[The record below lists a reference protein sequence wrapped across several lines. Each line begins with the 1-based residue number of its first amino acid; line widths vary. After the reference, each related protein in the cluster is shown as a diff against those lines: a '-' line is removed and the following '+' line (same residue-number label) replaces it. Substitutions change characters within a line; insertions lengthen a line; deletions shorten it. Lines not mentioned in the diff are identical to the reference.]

1 MSVHLKNTIKK
12 LIKENNGPLSLDEII
27 ILLKNMPEYQRTKI
41 ESLKPTIKKFLQ
53 ETKKEKEKEK
63 TKEKQPEKDLVSE
76 TSQSFLNKKRNPPK
90 NNISS
95 SFPSQNTFNPEKFI
109 YKPTIKLSSLGGM
122 TEIIKRIKELIS
134 NPLNYYEAYKELNTL
149 PIKGILLCGPPGCGK
164 TTLAYA
170 IGGEFGIPF
179 YKITGPDIISSL
191 SGESEQSI
199 RNLFDTVTKS
209 APSILFIDEI
219 ETIIGRREAANK
231 EMERRIVAQI
241 MTCIDDMNDKQFE
254 KNEINGNQDIKKAP
268 VFIIGATSKPE
279 FIDSSMRR
287 SGRFDVEIHI
297 GFPSLEMREEM
308 LKSITK
314 KNKISPKIN
323 FGEISKKTPGYLA
336 ADLQALCR
344 AAGHNAIN
352 RYIKDQKDKNKE
364 ENNAKEEIN
373 QENIEEE
380 ENMINTN
387 DNTKNIQNQ
396 TQEES
401 LKNLYIEQED
411 FTLALSQ
418 IQPTSK
424 REGFSTIPNVS
435 WENVGGLKDLREELY
450 YDIVLPI
457 INPQKLKLVG
467 LSKAAGVLLYGPP
480 GCGKTL
486 LAKAVA
492 NEAKANFISIKGPEL
507 LNKYVGESER
517 AIRSLFIRAKNSSPC
532 IIFFDE
538 LDALVPKRSS
548 ENNNSSERVVNQL
561 LTEMDGLE
569 DRKQIFIIAATNR
582 PDIIDPAM
590 LRPGRLDKLLYVPL
604 PDYEDRCSILETI
617 TKNLVLSADVD
628 FKKINDDKRMEGF
641 SGADIAAL
649 VRESQLHALKR
660 LNQKEKENEN
670 ENSNED
676 VKEFKINMSDFEYSL
691 NNILPSVSLND
702 KKKYENLKK
711 RLQESRSHLI

>member
-1 MSVHLKNTIKK
+1 MSVHLKNTVKK
-12 LIKENNGPLSLDEII
+12 IIKENNVPISLDEII
-27 ILLKNMPEYQRTKI
+27 IQLKNMPEYQRMKAD
-41 ESLKPTIKKFLQ
+41 SLKPTIKKLLK
-53 ETKKEKEKEK
+53 EMKKEKEKEK
-63 TKEKQPEKDLVSE
+63 EEKEKEKELNSDI
-76 TSQSFLNKKRNPPK
+76 QSFLNKKRNLPK
-90 NNISS
+90 NKIPISINS
-95 SFPSQNTFNPEKFI
+95 TNTFNPEKFL
-109 YKPTIKLSSLGGM
+109 YEPNIKLNSLGGM
-122 TEIIKRIKELIS
+122 NEIIQRITELIS
-134 NPLNYYEAYKELNTL
+134 NPLNYYSAYKELNTL
-149 PIKGILLCGPPGCGK
+149 PIKGLLLCGPPGCGK
-164 TTLAYA
+164 TTLAYG
-170 IGGEFGIPF
+170 IGGQFGIPF

-191 SGESEQSI
+191 SGESEQII
-199 RNLFDTVTKS
+199 RNLFNEVTQS

-241 MTCIDDMNDKQFE
+241 MTCIDDINEKQFE
-254 KNEINGNQDIKKAP
+254 LNAP

-297 GFPSLEMREEM
+297 GFPSVEMREEM

-323 FGEISKKTPGYLA
+323 FAEIAKKTPGYLA

-352 RYIKDQKDKNKE
+352 RLIKNDKETNKINNDIIQKDEEKN
-364 ENNAKEEIN
+364 N
-373 QENIEEE
+373 
-380 ENMINTN
+380 N
-387 DNTKNIQNQ
+387 DNNNISV
-396 TQEES
+396 EEDDEKI
-401 LKNLYIEQED
+401 KNLYIEQED
-411 FTLALSQ
+411 FALALTQ

-424 REGFSTIPNVS
+424 REGFSTIPNVT
-435 WENVGGLKDLREELY
+435 WDNVGGLKDLREELY

-467 LSKAAGVLLYGPP
+467 ISKAAGVLLYGPP

-538 LDALVPKRSS
+538 LDALVPKRSN
-548 ENNNSSERVVNQL
+548 ENNNSGERVVNQL

-604 PDYEDRCSILETI
+604 PDFENRCAILDTI
-617 TKNLVLSADVD
+617 TKNLKLDMDID
-628 FKKINDDKRMEGF
+628 FEKIYKDKRIEGF
-641 SGADIAAL
+641 SGADIASL
-649 VRESQLHALKR
+649 VREAQLHALKR

-670 ENSNED
+670 EEIKD
-676 VKEFKINMSDFEYSL
+676 FKINMSDFEYSL

-711 RLQESRSHLI
+711 KLQESRSHLI

>member
-1 MSVHLKNTIKK
+1 MSVHLKNTVKK
-12 LIKENNGPLSLDEII
+12 IIKENNVPISLDEII
-27 ILLKNMPEYQRTKI
+27 IQLKNMPEYQRMKAD
-41 ESLKPTIKKFLQ
+41 SLKPTIKKLLK
-53 ETKKEKEKEK
+53 EMKKEKEEKEKEKEK
-63 TKEKQPEKDLVSE
+63 ELNSDT
-76 TSQSFLNKKRNPPK
+76 QSFLNKKRNLPK
-90 NNISS
+90 NKIPISINS
-95 SFPSQNTFNPEKFI
+95 TNTFNPEKFL
-109 YKPTIKLSSLGGM
+109 YEPNIKLNSLGGM
-122 TEIIKRIKELIS
+122 NEIIQRITELIS
-134 NPLNYYEAYKELNTL
+134 NPLNYYSAYKELNTL
-149 PIKGILLCGPPGCGK
+149 PIKGLLLCGPPGCGK
-164 TTLAYA
+164 TTLAYG
-170 IGGEFGIPF
+170 IGGQFGIPF

-191 SGESEQSI
+191 SGESEQII
-199 RNLFDTVTKS
+199 RNLFNEVTQS

-241 MTCIDDMNDKQFE
+241 MTCIDDINEKQFE
-254 KNEINGNQDIKKAP
+254 LNAP

-297 GFPSLEMREEM
+297 GFPSVEMREEM

-323 FGEISKKTPGYLA
+323 FAEIAKKTPGYLA

-352 RYIKDQKDKNKE
+352 RLIKNDKETNKINNDIIEKDEEKN
-364 ENNAKEEIN
+364 N
-373 QENIEEE
+373 
-380 ENMINTN
+380 N
-387 DNTKNIQNQ
+387 DNNNISV
-396 TQEES
+396 EEDDEKI
-401 LKNLYIEQED
+401 KNLYIEQED
-411 FTLALSQ
+411 FALALTQ

-424 REGFSTIPNVS
+424 REGFSTIPNVT
-435 WENVGGLKDLREELY
+435 WDNVGGLKDLREELY

-467 LSKAAGVLLYGPP
+467 ISKAAGVLLYGPP

-538 LDALVPKRSS
+538 LDALVPKRSN
-548 ENNNSSERVVNQL
+548 ENNNSGERVVNQL

-604 PDYEDRCSILETI
+604 PDFENRCAILDTI
-617 TKNLVLSADVD
+617 TKNLKLDMDID
-628 FKKINDDKRMEGF
+628 FEKIYKDKRIEGF
-641 SGADIAAL
+641 SGADIASL
-649 VRESQLHALKR
+649 VREAQLHALKR

-670 ENSNED
+670 EEIKD
-676 VKEFKINMSDFEYSL
+676 FKINMSDFEYSL

-711 RLQESRSHLI
+711 KLQESRSHLI

>member
-1 MSVHLKNTIKK
+1 MSVHLKNTVKK
-12 LIKENNGPLSLDEII
+12 IIKENNAPISLDEII
-27 ILLKNMPEYQRTKI
+27 IQLKNMPEYQRMKAD
-41 ESLKPTIKKFLQ
+41 SLKPTIKKLLK
-53 ETKKEKEKEK
+53 EMKKEKEKEK
-63 TKEKQPEKDLVSE
+63 EEKEKEKEKELNSD
-76 TSQSFLNKKRNPPK
+76 TQSFLNKKRNLPK
-90 NNISS
+90 NKIPISINS
-95 SFPSQNTFNPEKFI
+95 TNTFNPEKFL
-109 YKPTIKLSSLGGM
+109 YEPNIKLNSLGGM
-122 TEIIKRIKELIS
+122 NEIIQRITELIS
-134 NPLNYYEAYKELNTL
+134 NPLNYYSAYKELNTL
-149 PIKGILLCGPPGCGK
+149 PIKGLLLCGPPGCGK
-164 TTLAYA
+164 TTLAYG
-170 IGGEFGIPF
+170 IGGQFGIPF

-191 SGESEQSI
+191 SGESEQII
-199 RNLFDTVTKS
+199 RNLFNEVTQS

-241 MTCIDDMNDKQFE
+241 MTCIDDINEKQFE
-254 KNEINGNQDIKKAP
+254 LNAP

-297 GFPSLEMREEM
+297 GFPSVEMREEM

-323 FGEISKKTPGYLA
+323 FAEIAKKTPGYLA

-352 RYIKDQKDKNKE
+352 RLIKNDKETNKINNDIIQKDEEKN
-364 ENNAKEEIN
+364 N
-373 QENIEEE
+373 
-380 ENMINTN
+380 N
-387 DNTKNIQNQ
+387 DNNNISV
-396 TQEES
+396 EEDDEKI
-401 LKNLYIEQED
+401 KNLYIEQED
-411 FTLALSQ
+411 FALALTQ

-424 REGFSTIPNVS
+424 REGFSTIPNVT
-435 WENVGGLKDLREELY
+435 WDNVGGLKDLREELY

-467 LSKAAGVLLYGPP
+467 ISKAAGVLLYGPP

-538 LDALVPKRSS
+538 LDALVPKRSN
-548 ENNNSSERVVNQL
+548 ENNNSGERVVNQL

-604 PDYEDRCSILETI
+604 PDFENRCAILDTI
-617 TKNLVLSADVD
+617 TKNLKLDMDID
-628 FKKINDDKRMEGF
+628 FEKIYKDKRIEGF
-641 SGADIAAL
+641 SGADIASL
-649 VRESQLHALKR
+649 VREAQLHALKR

-670 ENSNED
+670 EEIKD
-676 VKEFKINMSDFEYSL
+676 FKINMSDFEYSL

-711 RLQESRSHLI
+711 KLQESRSHLI

>member
-1 MSVHLKNTIKK
+1 MSGNLKETVKK
-12 LIKENNGPLSLDEII
+12 IIKESNSPLSLDEII
-27 ILLKNMPEYQRTKI
+27 ILVKNIPEYQRIKI
-41 ESLKPTIKKFLQ
+41 ESLKPTIKKFLK
-53 ETKKEKEKEK
+53 ENKKKDEKEKEK
-63 TKEKQPEKDLVSE
+63 KEEINSDAN
-76 TSQSFLNKKRNPPK
+76 SQSFLNKKRNLNQK
-90 NNISS
+90 NKISIS
-95 SFPSQNTFNPEKFI
+95 SFPSTNTFNPEKFL
-109 YKPTIKLSSLGGM
+109 YKSTIKLNSLGGM
-122 TEIIKRIKELIS
+122 TEIIQRITELIN
-134 NPLNYYEAYKELNTL
+134 NPLNYYAAYKELNTL
-149 PIKGILLCGPPGCGK
+149 PIKGLLLCGPPGCGK

-170 IGGEFGIPF
+170 IGGQFEIPF

-191 SGESEQSI
+191 SGESEQII
-199 RNLFDTVTKS
+199 RNLFNTVTQS

-219 ETIIGRREAANK
+219 ETIIGRREQANK

-241 MTCIDDMNDKQFE
+241 MTCIDDINEKQFE
-254 KNEINGNQDIKKAP
+254 INAP

-297 GFPSLEMREEM
+297 GFPSGEMREEM
-308 LKSITK
+308 LKCITK

-323 FGEISKKTPGYLA
+323 FIEIAKKTPGYLA

-352 RYIKDQKDKNKE
+352 RLIKNEKNIIE
-364 ENNAKEEIN
+364 ENNLEN
-373 QENIEEE
+373 TNNENI
-380 ENMINTN
+380 
-387 DNTKNIQNQ
+387 
-396 TQEES
+396 
-401 LKNLYIEQED
+401 KNLFIEQED
-411 FTLALSQ
+411 FDLALTQ

-467 LSKAAGVLLYGPP
+467 ISKAAGVLLYGPP

-538 LDALVPKRSS
+538 LDALVPKRSN

-604 PDYEDRCSILETI
+604 PDYEDRCSILSTI
-617 TKNLVLSADVD
+617 TKNLKLDKD
-628 FKKINDDKRMEGF
+628 INFDNINNDKRMEGF

-649 VRESQLHALKR
+649 VREAQLHALKR
-660 LNQKEKENEN
+660 LNQKEKENEEIN
-670 ENSNED
+670 EFN
-676 VKEFKINMSDFEYSL
+676 INMSDFEYSL

-711 RLQESRSHLI
+711 KLQESRSHLI

>member
-1 MSVHLKNTIKK
+1 MSVHLKNTVKK
-12 LIKENNGPLSLDEII
+12 IIKENNVPISLDEII
-27 ILLKNMPEYQRTKI
+27 IQLKNMPEYQRMKAD
-41 ESLKPTIKKFLQ
+41 SLKPTIKKLLK
-53 ETKKEKEKEK
+53 EMKKEKEKEK
-63 TKEKQPEKDLVSE
+63 EEKEKEKEKELNSD
-76 TSQSFLNKKRNPPK
+76 TQSFLNKKRNLPK
-90 NNISS
+90 NKIPISINS
-95 SFPSQNTFNPEKFI
+95 TNTFNPEIFL
-109 YKPTIKLSSLGGM
+109 YEPNIKLNSLGGM
-122 TEIIKRIKELIS
+122 NEIIQRITELIS
-134 NPLNYYEAYKELNTL
+134 NPLNYYSAYKELNTL
-149 PIKGILLCGPPGCGK
+149 PIKGLLLCGPPGCGK
-164 TTLAYA
+164 TTLAYG
-170 IGGEFGIPF
+170 IGGQFGIPF

-191 SGESEQSI
+191 SGESEQII
-199 RNLFDTVTKS
+199 RNLFNEVTQS

-241 MTCIDDMNDKQFE
+241 MTCIDDINEKQFE
-254 KNEINGNQDIKKAP
+254 LNAP

-297 GFPSLEMREEM
+297 GFPSVEMREEM

-323 FGEISKKTPGYLA
+323 FAEIAKKTPGYLA

-352 RYIKDQKDKNKE
+352 RLIKNDKETNKINNDIIQKDEEKN
-364 ENNAKEEIN
+364 N
-373 QENIEEE
+373 
-380 ENMINTN
+380 N
-387 DNTKNIQNQ
+387 DNNNISV
-396 TQEES
+396 EEDNEKI
-401 LKNLYIEQED
+401 KNLYIEQED
-411 FTLALSQ
+411 FALALTQ

-424 REGFSTIPNVS
+424 REGFSTIPNVT
-435 WENVGGLKDLREELY
+435 WDNVGGLKDLREELY

-467 LSKAAGVLLYGPP
+467 ISKAAGVLLYGPP

-538 LDALVPKRSS
+538 LDALVPKRSN
-548 ENNNSSERVVNQL
+548 ENNNSGERVVNQL

-604 PDYEDRCSILETI
+604 PDFENRCAILDTI
-617 TKNLVLSADVD
+617 TKNLKLDMDID
-628 FKKINDDKRMEGF
+628 FEKIYKDKRIEGF
-641 SGADIAAL
+641 SGADIASL
-649 VRESQLHALKR
+649 VREAQLHALKR

-670 ENSNED
+670 EEIKD
-676 VKEFKINMSDFEYSL
+676 FKINMSDFEYSL

-711 RLQESRSHLI
+711 KLQESRSHLI

>member
-1 MSVHLKNTIKK
+1 MSVHLKNTVKK

-27 ILLKNMPEYQRTKI
+27 ILLKNMPEYQRTKA
-41 ESLKPTIKKFLQ
+41 ESLKPTVKKLLQ
-53 ETKKEKEKEK
+53 ETKKEKQNQKEIEKEK
-63 TKEKQPEKDLVSE
+63 DLNSE
-76 TSQSFLNKKRNPPK
+76 TSQSFLNKKRNPPQNK
-90 NNISS
+90 SLM
-95 SFPSQNTFNPEKFI
+95 SFPSSNKFDPENYL

-122 TEIIKRIKELIS
+122 QEIIGRIKELIS
-134 NPLNYYEAYKELNTL
+134 NPLTNFQAYKEINT
-149 PIKGILLCGPPGCGK
+149 PPMKGLLLCGPPGCGK
-164 TTLAYA
+164 TTLAYG
-170 IGGEFGIPF
+170 IGGEFQIPF

-199 RNLFDTVTKS
+199 RNLFNAVANS

-241 MTCIDDMNDKQFE
+241 MTCIDDISEKQL
-254 KNEINGNQDIKKAP
+254 KLNAP

-297 GFPSLEMREEM
+297 GFPTLEMREEM
-308 LKSITK
+308 LKCITK
-314 KNKISPKIN
+314 NNKISNKIN
-323 FGEISKKTPGYLA
+323 FGEIAKKTPGYLA

-352 RYIKDQKDKNKE
+352 RLIKSEKNPMK
-364 ENNAKEEIN
+364 ENNENKIEDVEEKEDNNNITIDK
-373 QENIEEE
+373 IEEE
-380 ENMINTN
+380 N
-387 DNTKNIQNQ
+387 
-396 TQEES
+396 
-401 LKNLYIEQED
+401 LKQLYIEQED

-457 INPQKLKLVG
+457 INPQKLQLVG
-467 LSKAAGVLLYGPP
+467 ITKAAGVLLYGPP

-538 LDALVPKRSS
+538 LDALVPKRSN

-604 PDYEDRCSILETI
+604 PDYGDRCSILETI
-617 TKNLVLSADVD
+617 TKNLKLSSDVD
-628 FKKINDDKRMEGF
+628 FAKINNDKRMEGF

-649 VRESQLHALKR
+649 VREAQLHALKR
-660 LNQKEKENEN
+660 LNQKEKEKDNEVIK
-670 ENSNED
+670 D
-676 VKEFKINMSDFEYSL
+676 FKINMSDFEYSL
-691 NNILPSVSLND
+691 NSILPSVSLND

-711 RLQESRSHLI
+711 KLQESRSHLI

>member
-1 MSVHLKNTIKK
+1 MSVHLKNTVKK
-12 LIKENNGPLSLDEII
+12 IIKENNVPISLDEII
-27 ILLKNMPEYQRTKI
+27 IQLKNMPEYQRMKAD
-41 ESLKPTIKKFLQ
+41 SLKPTIKKLLK
-53 ETKKEKEKEK
+53 EMKKEKEEKEKEKEK
-63 TKEKQPEKDLVSE
+63 ELNSDT
-76 TSQSFLNKKRNPPK
+76 QSFLNKKRNLPK
-90 NNISS
+90 NKIPISINS
-95 SFPSQNTFNPEKFI
+95 TNTFNPEKFL
-109 YKPTIKLSSLGGM
+109 YEPNIKLNSLGGM
-122 TEIIKRIKELIS
+122 NEIIQRITELIS
-134 NPLNYYEAYKELNTL
+134 NPLNYYSAYKELNTL
-149 PIKGILLCGPPGCGK
+149 PIKGLLLCGPPGCGK
-164 TTLAYA
+164 TTLAYG
-170 IGGEFGIPF
+170 IGGQFGIPF

-191 SGESEQSI
+191 SGESEQII
-199 RNLFDTVTKS
+199 RNLFNEVTQS

-241 MTCIDDMNDKQFE
+241 MTCIDDINEKQFE
-254 KNEINGNQDIKKAP
+254 LNAP

-297 GFPSLEMREEM
+297 GFPSVEMREEM

-323 FGEISKKTPGYLA
+323 FAEIAKKTPGYLA

-352 RYIKDQKDKNKE
+352 RLIKNDKETNKINNDIIQKDEEKN
-364 ENNAKEEIN
+364 N
-373 QENIEEE
+373 
-380 ENMINTN
+380 N
-387 DNTKNIQNQ
+387 DNNNISV
-396 TQEES
+396 EEDDEKI
-401 LKNLYIEQED
+401 KNLYIEQED
-411 FTLALSQ
+411 FALALTQ

-424 REGFSTIPNVS
+424 REGFSTIPNVT
-435 WENVGGLKDLREELY
+435 WDNVGGLKDLREELY

-467 LSKAAGVLLYGPP
+467 ISKAAGVLLYGPP

-538 LDALVPKRSS
+538 LDALVPKRSN
-548 ENNNSSERVVNQL
+548 ENNNSGERVVNQL

-604 PDYEDRCSILETI
+604 PDFENRCAILDTI
-617 TKNLVLSADVD
+617 TKNLKLDMDID
-628 FKKINDDKRMEGF
+628 FEKIYKDKRIEGF
-641 SGADIAAL
+641 SGADIASL
-649 VRESQLHALKR
+649 VREAQLHALKR

-670 ENSNED
+670 EEIKD
-676 VKEFKINMSDFEYSL
+676 FKINMSDFEYSL

-711 RLQESRSHLI
+711 KLQESRSHLI

>member
-1 MSVHLKNTIKK
+1 MSVHLKNTVKK
-12 LIKENNGPLSLDEII
+12 IIKENNVPISLDEII
-27 ILLKNMPEYQRTKI
+27 IQLKNMPEYQRMKAD
-41 ESLKPTIKKFLQ
+41 SLKPTIKKLLK
-53 ETKKEKEKEK
+53 EMKKEKEKEE
-63 TKEKQPEKDLVSE
+63 KEKEKEKELNSD
-76 TSQSFLNKKRNPPK
+76 TQSFLNKKRNLPK
-90 NNISS
+90 NKIPISINS
-95 SFPSQNTFNPEKFI
+95 TNTFNPEKFL
-109 YKPTIKLSSLGGM
+109 YEPNIKLNSLGGM
-122 TEIIKRIKELIS
+122 NEIIQRITELIS
-134 NPLNYYEAYKELNTL
+134 NPLNYYSAYKELNTL
-149 PIKGILLCGPPGCGK
+149 PIKGLLLCGPPGCGK
-164 TTLAYA
+164 TTLAYG
-170 IGGEFGIPF
+170 IGGQFGIPF

-191 SGESEQSI
+191 SGESEQII
-199 RNLFDTVTKS
+199 RNLFNEVTQS

-241 MTCIDDMNDKQFE
+241 MTCIDDINEKQFE
-254 KNEINGNQDIKKAP
+254 LNAP

-297 GFPSLEMREEM
+297 GFPSVEMREEM

-323 FGEISKKTPGYLA
+323 FAEIAKKTPGYLA

-352 RYIKDQKDKNKE
+352 RLIKNDKETNKINNDIIQKDEEKN
-364 ENNAKEEIN
+364 N
-373 QENIEEE
+373 
-380 ENMINTN
+380 N
-387 DNTKNIQNQ
+387 DNNNISV
-396 TQEES
+396 EEDDEKI
-401 LKNLYIEQED
+401 KNLYIEQED
-411 FTLALSQ
+411 FALALTQ

-424 REGFSTIPNVS
+424 REGFSTIPNVT
-435 WENVGGLKDLREELY
+435 WDNVGGLKDLREELY

-467 LSKAAGVLLYGPP
+467 ISKAAGVLLYGPP

-538 LDALVPKRSS
+538 LDALVPKRSN
-548 ENNNSSERVVNQL
+548 ENNNSGERVVNQL

-604 PDYEDRCSILETI
+604 PDFENRCAILDTI
-617 TKNLVLSADVD
+617 TKNLKLDMNID
-628 FKKINDDKRMEGF
+628 FEKIYKDKRIEGF
-641 SGADIAAL
+641 SGADIASL
-649 VRESQLHALKR
+649 VREAQLHALKR

-670 ENSNED
+670 EEIKD
-676 VKEFKINMSDFEYSL
+676 FKINMSDFEYSL

-711 RLQESRSHLI
+711 KLQESRSHLT

>member
-1 MSVHLKNTIKK
+1 MSVHLKNTVKK
-12 LIKENNGPLSLDEII
+12 IIKENNVPISLDEII
-27 ILLKNMPEYQRTKI
+27 IQLKNMPEYQRMKAD
-41 ESLKPTIKKFLQ
+41 SLKPTIKKLLK
-53 ETKKEKEKEK
+53 EMKKEKEKEK
-63 TKEKQPEKDLVSE
+63 EEKEKEKELNSD
-76 TSQSFLNKKRNPPK
+76 TQSFLNKKRNLPK
-90 NNISS
+90 NKIPISINS
-95 SFPSQNTFNPEKFI
+95 TNTFNPEKFL
-109 YKPTIKLSSLGGM
+109 YEPNIKLNSLGGM
-122 TEIIKRIKELIS
+122 NEIIQRITELIS
-134 NPLNYYEAYKELNTL
+134 NPLNYYSAYKELNTL
-149 PIKGILLCGPPGCGK
+149 PIKGLLLCGPPGCGK
-164 TTLAYA
+164 TTLAYG
-170 IGGEFGIPF
+170 IGGQFGIPF

-191 SGESEQSI
+191 SGESEQII
-199 RNLFDTVTKS
+199 RNLFNEVTQS

-241 MTCIDDMNDKQFE
+241 MTCIDDINEKQFE
-254 KNEINGNQDIKKAP
+254 LNAP

-297 GFPSLEMREEM
+297 GFPSVEMREEM

-323 FGEISKKTPGYLA
+323 FAEIAKKTPGYLA

-352 RYIKDQKDKNKE
+352 RLIKNDKETNKINNDIIQKDEEKN
-364 ENNAKEEIN
+364 N
-373 QENIEEE
+373 
-380 ENMINTN
+380 N
-387 DNTKNIQNQ
+387 DNNNISV
-396 TQEES
+396 EEDDEKI
-401 LKNLYIEQED
+401 KNLYIEQED
-411 FTLALSQ
+411 FALALTQ

-424 REGFSTIPNVS
+424 REGFSTIPNVT
-435 WENVGGLKDLREELY
+435 WDNVGGLKDLREELY

-467 LSKAAGVLLYGPP
+467 ISKAAGVLLYGPP

-538 LDALVPKRSS
+538 LDALVPKRSN
-548 ENNNSSERVVNQL
+548 ENNNSGERVVNQL

-604 PDYEDRCSILETI
+604 PDFENRCAILDTI
-617 TKNLVLSADVD
+617 TKNLKLDMDID
-628 FKKINDDKRMEGF
+628 FEKIYKDKRIEGF
-641 SGADIAAL
+641 SGADIASL
-649 VRESQLHALKR
+649 VREAQLHALKR

-670 ENSNED
+670 EEIKD
-676 VKEFKINMSDFEYSL
+676 FKINMSDFEYSL
-691 NNILPSVSLND
+691 NNILPSISLND

-711 RLQESRSHLI
+711 KLQESRSHLI

>member
-1 MSVHLKNTIKK
+1 MSGHLKNIVLKI
-12 LIKENNGPLSLDEII
+12 IKENSGPLTVDEI
-27 ILLKNMPEYQRTKI
+27 LNLVKNMPQYQRTKS
-41 ESLKPTIKKFLQ
+41 EALKPTIKKIFQ
-53 ETKKEKEKEK
+53 EIKKEREKEKE
-63 TKEKQPEKDLVSE
+63 TNSE
-76 TSQSFLNKKRNPPK
+76 NNQDINDKSLNNSKSLLNKKRNLPINK
-90 NNISS
+90 MMSNIPLSNS
-95 SFPSQNTFNPEKFI
+95 FNPEKFL
-109 YKPTIKLSSLGGM
+109 YKSSIKLSSLGGM
-122 TEIIKRIKELIS
+122 TDIVKRLTEIIS
-134 NPLNYYEAYKELNTL
+134 NPLNYYQAYKEINTL

-164 TTLAYA
+164 TTLAYS
-170 IGGEFGIPF
+170 IGGEFQIPF

-191 SGESEQSI
+191 SGESEQII
-199 RNLFDTVTKS
+199 RNLFNSVIEN

-219 ETIIGRREAANK
+219 ETIIGRREQANK

-241 MTCIDDMNDKQFE
+241 MTCIDDINDKQLSE
-254 KNEINGNQDIKKAP
+254 LSAP
-268 VFIIGATSKPE
+268 VFVIGATSKPE

-297 GFPSLEMREEM
+297 GFPSIEMREEM
-308 LKSITK
+308 IISITK
-314 KNKISPKIN
+314 KNKISKNIN
-323 FGEISKKTPGYLA
+323 FKEIAKKTPGYLA
-336 ADLQALCR
+336 ADLQSLAR
-344 AAGHNAIN
+344 SAGHNAIN
-352 RYIKDQKDKNKE
+352 RLIKANKNTDLDLE
-364 ENNAKEEIN
+364 
-373 QENIEEE
+373 
-380 ENMINTN
+380 
-387 DNTKNIQNQ
+387 
-396 TQEES
+396 
-401 LKNLYIEQED
+401 NLYIEQED
-411 FTLALSQ
+411 FNYALTQ

-424 REGFSTIPNVS
+424 REGFTTIPNIA
-435 WENVGGLKDLREELY
+435 WDDIGGLKELREELY

-457 INPQKLKLVG
+457 IEPSKLKIVG
-467 LSKAAGVLLYGPP
+467 ISKAVGVLLYGPP

-538 LDALVPKRSS
+538 LDALVPKRSQ

-604 PDYEDRCSILETI
+604 PDFNDRCSILETI
-617 TKNLVLSADVD
+617 TKNLKLDKD
-628 FKKINDDKRMEGF
+628 IELNKINMDKRMEGF

-649 VRESQLHALKR
+649 VREAQLHALKR
-660 LNQKEKENEN
+660 LTEKEKEKIKKGDNDMDDK
-670 ENSNED
+670 ED
-676 VKEFKINMSDFEYSL
+676 VEFKINMSDFEYSL

-711 RLQESRSHLI
+711 KLQESRSHLI

>member
-1 MSVHLKNTIKK
+1 MSVHLKNTVKK
-12 LIKENNGPLSLDEII
+12 IIKENNVPISLDEII
-27 ILLKNMPEYQRTKI
+27 IQLKNMPEYQRMKAD
-41 ESLKPTIKKFLQ
+41 SLKPTIKKLLK
-53 ETKKEKEKEK
+53 EMKKDKEKEKEE
-63 TKEKQPEKDLVSE
+63 KEKEKELNSD
-76 TSQSFLNKKRNPPK
+76 TQSFLNKKRNLPK
-90 NNISS
+90 NKIPISINS
-95 SFPSQNTFNPEKFI
+95 TNTFNPEKFL
-109 YKPTIKLSSLGGM
+109 YEPNIKLNSLGGM
-122 TEIIKRIKELIS
+122 NEIIQRITELIS
-134 NPLNYYEAYKELNTL
+134 NPLNYYSAYKELNTL
-149 PIKGILLCGPPGCGK
+149 PIKGLLLCGPPGCGK
-164 TTLAYA
+164 TTLAYG
-170 IGGEFGIPF
+170 IGGQFGIPF

-191 SGESEQSI
+191 SGESEQII
-199 RNLFDTVTKS
+199 RNLFNEVTQS

-241 MTCIDDMNDKQFE
+241 MTCIDDINEKQFE
-254 KNEINGNQDIKKAP
+254 LNAP

-297 GFPSLEMREEM
+297 GFPSVEMREEM

-323 FGEISKKTPGYLA
+323 FAEIAKKTPGYLA

-352 RYIKDQKDKNKE
+352 RLIKNDKETNKINNDIIQKDEEKNNNDNNNISVE
-364 ENNAKEEIN
+364 ENDEKI
-373 QENIEEE
+373 
-380 ENMINTN
+380 
-387 DNTKNIQNQ
+387 
-396 TQEES
+396 
-401 LKNLYIEQED
+401 KNLYIEQED
-411 FTLALSQ
+411 FALALTQ

-424 REGFSTIPNVS
+424 REGFSTIPNVT
-435 WENVGGLKDLREELY
+435 WDNVGGLKDLREELY

-467 LSKAAGVLLYGPP
+467 ISKAAGVLLYGPP

-538 LDALVPKRSS
+538 LDALVPKRSN
-548 ENNNSSERVVNQL
+548 ENNNSGERVVNQL

-604 PDYEDRCSILETI
+604 PDFENRCAILDTI
-617 TKNLVLSADVD
+617 TKNLKLDMDID
-628 FKKINDDKRMEGF
+628 FEKIYKDKRIEGF
-641 SGADIAAL
+641 SGADIASL
-649 VRESQLHALKR
+649 VREAQLHALKR

-670 ENSNED
+670 EEIKD
-676 VKEFKINMSDFEYSL
+676 FKINMSDFEYSL

-711 RLQESRSHLI
+711 KLQESRSHLI

>member
-1 MSVHLKNTIKK
+1 MSAHLKNTVKK
-12 LIKENNGPLSLDEII
+12 LIKENNGPLSLEEII
-27 ILLKNMPEYQRTKI
+27 ILLKNMPEYQRIKS
-41 ESLKPTIKKFLQ
+41 ESLKPTIKNLLK
-53 ETKKEKEKEK
+53 EEKKEKEKLK
-63 TKEKQPEKDLVSE
+63 KENDLNSD
-76 TSQSFLNKKRNPPK
+76 TASQSFLNKKRNPPK
-90 NNISS
+90 NTSI
-95 SFPSQNTFNPEKFI
+95 SFPLQNNFNPEKYIF
-109 YKPTIKLSSLGGM
+109 KPNIKLSSLGGM
-122 TEIIKRIKELIS
+122 AEIIKRLKELIT
-134 NPLNYYEAYKELNTL
+134 NPLEHYYAYKELNTE

-191 SGESEQSI
+191 SGESEQTI
-199 RNLFDTVTKS
+199 RNLFKSVTES

-219 ETIIGRREAANK
+219 ETIIGRREQANK

-241 MTCIDDMNDKQFE
+241 MTCFDEMNNKTDTEKE
-254 KNEINGNQDIKKAP
+254 KNTEKEFKLKKP

-297 GFPSLEMREEM
+297 GFPSLEMREQM

-314 KNKISPKIN
+314 TNKISPNID
-323 FGEISKKTPGYLA
+323 FAEIAKKTPGYLA

-344 AAGHNAIN
+344 ASGHNAIN
-352 RYIKDQKDKNKE
+352 RFIKSTKE
-364 ENNAKEEIN
+364 ENN
-373 QENIEEE
+373 EEE
-380 ENMINTN
+380 ENIIMNN
-387 DNTKNIQNQ
+387 NYNNIPNKS
-396 TQEES
+396 QEES
-401 LKNLYIEQED
+401 LKKLFIEQED
-411 FTLALSQ
+411 FNLALSQ

-457 INPQKLKLVG
+457 INPQKLQLVG

-538 LDALVPKRSS
+538 LDALVPKRSN

-604 PDYEDRCSILETI
+604 PDYEDRCSILQTI
-617 TKNLVLSADVD
+617 TKDLKLSTDVD
-628 FKKINDDKRMEGF
+628 FEKINKDKRMEGF

-660 LNQKEKENEN
+660 LNQKEK
-670 ENSNED
+670 D
-676 VKEFKINMSDFEYSL
+676 KEEIKDFKINMSDFEYSL
-691 NNILPSVSLND
+691 GNILPSVSLND

-711 RLQESRSHLI
+711 KLQESRSHLI

>member
-1 MSVHLKNTIKK
+1 MSGHLKNTVKK
-12 LIKENNGPLSLDEII
+12 IIKENSGPLSLDEL
-27 ILLKNMPEYQRTKI
+27 ILLVKNLPEYQRTKI
-41 ESLKPTIKKFLQ
+41 DALKPSLKKIFQEIKK
-53 ETKKEKEKEK
+53 EREKEKESNLENNQEINNNSK
-63 TKEKQPEKDLVSE
+63 T
-76 TSQSFLNKKRNPPK
+76 FLNKKRNIPNK
-90 NNISS
+90 MTISPS
-95 SFPSQNTFNPEKFI
+95 SNSFNPEKFL
-109 YKPTIKLSSLGGM
+109 YKSSIKLSSLGGM
-122 TEIIKRIKELIS
+122 TDIVKRIKEIIS
-134 NPLNYYEAYKELNTL
+134 NPLNYYQAYKEINTL

-164 TTLAYA
+164 TTLAYS
-170 IGGEFGIPF
+170 IGGEFQMPF

-191 SGESEQSI
+191 SGESEQII
-199 RNLFDTVTKS
+199 RNLFNSVIEN

-219 ETIIGRREAANK
+219 ETIIGRREQANK

-241 MTCIDDMNDKQFE
+241 MTCIDDINDKQLSE
-254 KNEINGNQDIKKAP
+254 LNAP
-268 VFIIGATSKPE
+268 VFVIGATSKPE

-297 GFPSLEMREEM
+297 GFPSIEMREEM
-308 LKSITK
+308 IISITK
-314 KNKISPKIN
+314 KNKISKNIN
-323 FGEISKKTPGYLA
+323 FKEIAKKTPGYLA
-336 ADLQALCR
+336 ADLQSLAR

-352 RYIKDQKDKNKE
+352 RLIKENASKMNSE
-364 ENNAKEEIN
+364 NLENNMN
-373 QENIEEE
+373 LDLDLQ
-380 ENMINTN
+380 
-387 DNTKNIQNQ
+387 
-396 TQEES
+396 
-401 LKNLYIEQED
+401 NLYIEQED
-411 FTLALSQ
+411 FNYALTQ

-424 REGFSTIPNVS
+424 REGFTTIPNVT
-435 WENVGGLKDLREELY
+435 WDDVGGLKDLREELY

-457 INPQKLKLVG
+457 TEPSKLKIVG
-467 LSKAAGVLLYGPP
+467 ISKAVGVLLYGPP

-538 LDALVPKRSS
+538 LDALVPKRSQ

-604 PDYEDRCSILETI
+604 PDHNDRCSILETI
-617 TKNLVLSADVD
+617 TKHLKLDKD
-628 FKKINDDKRMEGF
+628 IELEKINGDKRMEGF

-660 LNQKEKENEN
+660 LNQKEKE
-670 ENSNED
+670 
-676 VKEFKINMSDFEYSL
+676 KEEIKDFKINMSDFEYSL
-691 NNILPSVSLND
+691 GNILPSVSLND

-711 RLQESRSHLI
+711 KLQESRSHLI

>member
-1 MSVHLKNTIKK
+1 MSGHLKNIVLKI
-12 LIKENNGPLSLDEII
+12 IKENSGPLTVDD
-27 ILLKNMPEYQRTKI
+27 ILNLVKNLPQYQRTKS
-41 ESLKPTIKKFLQ
+41 EALKPTIKKIFQ
-53 ETKKEKEKEK
+53 EIKKEKEKD
-63 TKEKQPEKDLVSE
+63 KEINSE
-76 TSQSFLNKKRNPPK
+76 NNQDINDKSMNNSKSLLNKKRNLPINKMMSNMPLS
-90 NNISS
+90 NS
-95 SFPSQNTFNPEKFI
+95 FNPEKFL
-109 YKPTIKLSSLGGM
+109 YKSSIKLSSLGGM
-122 TEIIKRIKELIS
+122 TDIVKRLTEIIS
-134 NPLNYYEAYKELNTL
+134 NPLNYYQAYKEINTL

-164 TTLAYA
+164 TTLAYS
-170 IGGEFGIPF
+170 IGGEFQIPF

-191 SGESEQSI
+191 SGESEQII
-199 RNLFDTVTKS
+199 RNLFNSVIEN

-219 ETIIGRREAANK
+219 ETIIGRREQANK

-241 MTCIDDMNDKQFE
+241 MTCIDDINDKQLSE
-254 KNEINGNQDIKKAP
+254 LNAP
-268 VFIIGATSKPE
+268 VFVIGATSKPE

-297 GFPSLEMREEM
+297 GFPSIEMREEM
-308 LKSITK
+308 IISITK
-314 KNKISPKIN
+314 KNKISKNIN
-323 FGEISKKTPGYLA
+323 FKEIAKKTPGYLA
-336 ADLQALCR
+336 ADLQSLAR
-344 AAGHNAIN
+344 SAGHNAIN
-352 RYIKDQKDKNKE
+352 RLIKANKNTDLDLE
-364 ENNAKEEIN
+364 
-373 QENIEEE
+373 
-380 ENMINTN
+380 
-387 DNTKNIQNQ
+387 
-396 TQEES
+396 
-401 LKNLYIEQED
+401 NLYIEQED
-411 FTLALSQ
+411 FNYALTQ

-424 REGFSTIPNVS
+424 REGFTTIPNIT
-435 WENVGGLKDLREELY
+435 WDDIGGLKELREELY

-457 INPQKLKLVG
+457 IEPSKLKIVG
-467 LSKAAGVLLYGPP
+467 ISKAVGVLLYGPP

-538 LDALVPKRSS
+538 LDALVPKRSQ

-604 PDYEDRCSILETI
+604 PDFNDRCSILETI
-617 TKNLVLSADVD
+617 TKNLKLDND
-628 FKKINDDKRMEGF
+628 IELNKINMDKRMEGF

-649 VRESQLHALKR
+649 VREAQLHALKR
-660 LNQKEKENEN
+660 LNEKEKEKIKNGDNDINDKE
-670 ENSNED
+670 E
-676 VKEFKINMSDFEYSL
+676 VEFKINMSDFEYSL

-711 RLQESRSHLI
+711 KLQESRSHLI

>member
-1 MSVHLKNTIKK
+1 MSVHLKNTVKK
-12 LIKENNGPLSLDEII
+12 IIKENNVPISLDEII
-27 ILLKNMPEYQRTKI
+27 IQLKNMPEYQRMKAD
-41 ESLKPTIKKFLQ
+41 SLKPTIKKLLK
-53 ETKKEKEKEK
+53 EMKKDKEKEKEE
-63 TKEKQPEKDLVSE
+63 KEKEKELNSD
-76 TSQSFLNKKRNPPK
+76 TQSFLNKKRNLPK
-90 NNISS
+90 NKIPISINS
-95 SFPSQNTFNPEKFI
+95 TNTFNPEKFL
-109 YKPTIKLSSLGGM
+109 YEPNIKLNSLGGM
-122 TEIIKRIKELIS
+122 NEIIQRITELIS
-134 NPLNYYEAYKELNTL
+134 NPLNYYSAYKELNTL
-149 PIKGILLCGPPGCGK
+149 PIKGLLLCGPPGCGK
-164 TTLAYA
+164 TTLAYG
-170 IGGEFGIPF
+170 IGGQFGIPF

-191 SGESEQSI
+191 SGESEQII
-199 RNLFDTVTKS
+199 RNLFNEVTQS

-241 MTCIDDMNDKQFE
+241 MTCIDDINEKQFE
-254 KNEINGNQDIKKAP
+254 LNAP

-297 GFPSLEMREEM
+297 GFPSVEMREEM

-323 FGEISKKTPGYLA
+323 FAEIAKKTPGYLA

-352 RYIKDQKDKNKE
+352 RLIKNDKETNKINNDIIQKDEEKN
-364 ENNAKEEIN
+364 N
-373 QENIEEE
+373 
-380 ENMINTN
+380 N
-387 DNTKNIQNQ
+387 DNNNISV
-396 TQEES
+396 EEDDEKI
-401 LKNLYIEQED
+401 KNLYIEQED
-411 FTLALSQ
+411 FALALTQ

-424 REGFSTIPNVS
+424 REGFSTIPNVT
-435 WENVGGLKDLREELY
+435 WDNVGGLKDLREELY

-467 LSKAAGVLLYGPP
+467 ISKAAGVLLYGPP

-538 LDALVPKRSS
+538 LDALVPKRSN
-548 ENNNSSERVVNQL
+548 ENNNSGERVVNQL

-604 PDYEDRCSILETI
+604 PDFENRCAILDTI
-617 TKNLVLSADVD
+617 TKNLKLDMDID
-628 FKKINDDKRMEGF
+628 FEKIYKDKRIEGF
-641 SGADIAAL
+641 SGADIASL
-649 VRESQLHALKR
+649 VREAQLHALKR

-670 ENSNED
+670 EEIKD
-676 VKEFKINMSDFEYSL
+676 FKINMSDFEYSL

-702 KKKYENLKK
+702 KKKYENLKRK
-711 RLQESRSHLI
+711 LQESRSHLI

>member
-1 MSVHLKNTIKK
+1 MSGHLKNTVKK
-12 LIKENNGPLSLDEII
+12 IIKENSGPLTLEDII
-27 ILLKNMPEYQRTKI
+27 ILVKNLPEYQRTKI
-41 ESLKPTIKKFLQ
+41 DALKPTIKKIFQ
-53 ETKKEKEKEK
+53 EIKKEKEKEK
-63 TKEKQPEKDLVSE
+63 EMNSE
-76 TSQSFLNKKRNPPK
+76 NNQEINNNSKSFLSKKRNM
-90 NNISS
+90 SS
-95 SFPSQNTFNPEKFI
+95 NKMSMIPLSNSFNPEKFL
-109 YKPTIKLSSLGGM
+109 YKSSIKLSSLGGM
-122 TEIIKRIKELIS
+122 TDIVKKITEIIS
-134 NPLNYYEAYKELNTL
+134 NPLNYYQAYKEINTL
-149 PIKGILLCGPPGCGK
+149 PIKGLLLCGPPGCGK
-164 TTLAYA
+164 TTLAYS
-170 IGGEFGIPF
+170 IGGEFQIPF

-191 SGESEQSI
+191 SGESEQII
-199 RNLFDTVTKS
+199 RNLFNSVIEN

-219 ETIIGRREAANK
+219 ETILGRREQANK

-241 MTCIDDMNDKQFE
+241 MTCIDDINDKQLSE
-254 KNEINGNQDIKKAP
+254 LNAP
-268 VFIIGATSKPE
+268 VFVIGATSKPE

-297 GFPSLEMREEM
+297 GFPSIEMREEM
-308 LKSITK
+308 IISITK
-314 KNKISPKIN
+314 KNKISKNIN
-323 FGEISKKTPGYLA
+323 FKEIAKKTPGYLA
-336 ADLQALCR
+336 ADLQSLAR

-352 RYIKDQKDKNKE
+352 RLIKNKKIKINSENLE
-364 ENNAKEEIN
+364 ENNINEELDL
-373 QENIEEE
+373 E
-380 ENMINTN
+380 
-387 DNTKNIQNQ
+387 
-396 TQEES
+396 
-401 LKNLYIEQED
+401 NLYIEQED
-411 FTLALSQ
+411 FTYALTQ

-424 REGFSTIPNVS
+424 REGFTTIPNVT
-435 WENVGGLKDLREELY
+435 WDDVGGLKELREELY

-457 INPQKLKLVG
+457 TEPSKLKIVG
-467 LSKAAGVLLYGPP
+467 ISKAVGVLLYGPP

-538 LDALVPKRSS
+538 LDALVPKRSQ

-604 PDYEDRCSILETI
+604 PDHNDRCSILETI
-617 TKNLVLSADVD
+617 TKNLKLDQD
-628 FKKINDDKRMEGF
+628 IELGKINGDKRMEGF

-649 VRESQLHALKR
+649 VREAQLHALKR
-660 LNQKEKENEN
+660 LNEKEKERIKKENEN
-670 ENSNED
+670 KMENENNNNKAKEKNE
-676 VKEFKINMSDFEYSL
+676 VEFRINMSDFEYSL

-711 RLQESRSHLI
+711 KLQESRSHLI

>member
-1 MSVHLKNTIKK
+1 MSGHLKNIVLKI
-12 LIKENNGPLSLDEII
+12 IKENSGPLTVDEI
-27 ILLKNMPEYQRTKI
+27 LNLVKNMPQYQRTKS
-41 ESLKPTIKKFLQ
+41 EALKPTIKKIFQ
-53 ETKKEKEKEK
+53 EIKKEREKEKE
-63 TKEKQPEKDLVSE
+63 TNSE
-76 TSQSFLNKKRNPPK
+76 NNQDINDKSLNNSKSLLNKKRNLPINK
-90 NNISS
+90 MMSNIPLSNS
-95 SFPSQNTFNPEKFI
+95 FNPEKFL
-109 YKPTIKLSSLGGM
+109 YKSSIKLSSLGGM
-122 TEIIKRIKELIS
+122 TDIVKRLTEIIS
-134 NPLNYYEAYKELNTL
+134 NPLNYYQAYKEINTL

-164 TTLAYA
+164 TTLAYS
-170 IGGEFGIPF
+170 IGGEFQIPF

-191 SGESEQSI
+191 SGESEQII
-199 RNLFDTVTKS
+199 RNLFNSVIEN

-219 ETIIGRREAANK
+219 ETIIGRREQANK

-241 MTCIDDMNDKQFE
+241 MTCIDDINDKQLSE
-254 KNEINGNQDIKKAP
+254 LSAP
-268 VFIIGATSKPE
+268 VFVIGATSKPE

-297 GFPSLEMREEM
+297 GFPSIEMREEM
-308 LKSITK
+308 IISITK
-314 KNKISPKIN
+314 KNKISKNIN
-323 FGEISKKTPGYLA
+323 FKEIAKKTPGYLA
-336 ADLQALCR
+336 ADLQSLAR
-344 AAGHNAIN
+344 SAGHNAIN
-352 RYIKDQKDKNKE
+352 RLIKANKNTDLDLE
-364 ENNAKEEIN
+364 
-373 QENIEEE
+373 
-380 ENMINTN
+380 
-387 DNTKNIQNQ
+387 
-396 TQEES
+396 
-401 LKNLYIEQED
+401 NLYIEQED
-411 FTLALSQ
+411 FNYALTQ

-424 REGFSTIPNVS
+424 REGFTTIPNIT
-435 WENVGGLKDLREELY
+435 WDDIGGLKELREELY

-457 INPQKLKLVG
+457 IEPSKLKIVG
-467 LSKAAGVLLYGPP
+467 ISKAVGVLLYGPP

-538 LDALVPKRSS
+538 LDALVPKRSQ

-604 PDYEDRCSILETI
+604 PDFNDRCSILETI
-617 TKNLVLSADVD
+617 TKNLKLDKDIELS
-628 FKKINDDKRMEGF
+628 KINMDKRMEGF

-649 VRESQLHALKR
+649 VREAQLHALKR
-660 LNQKEKENEN
+660 LTEKEKEKIKKGDNDMDDKE
-670 ENSNED
+670 E
-676 VKEFKINMSDFEYSL
+676 VEFKINMSDFEYSL

-711 RLQESRSHLI
+711 KLQESRSHLI

>member
-1 MSVHLKNTIKK
+1 MSVHLKNTVKK
-12 LIKENNGPLSLDEII
+12 LIKENNGPLSLEEII
-27 ILLKNMPEYQRTKI
+27 ILLKNMPEYQRIKS
-41 ESLKPTIKKFLQ
+41 ESLKPTIKNLLK
-53 ETKKEKEKEK
+53 EEKKEKEKLK
-63 TKEKQPEKDLVSE
+63 KENDLNSD
-76 TSQSFLNKKRNPPK
+76 TASQSFLNKKRNPPK
-90 NNISS
+90 NTSI
-95 SFPSQNTFNPEKFI
+95 SFPLQNNFNPEKYIF
-109 YKPTIKLSSLGGM
+109 KPNIKLSSLGGM
-122 TEIIKRIKELIS
+122 TEIIKRLKELIT
-134 NPLNYYEAYKELNTL
+134 NPLEHYYAYKELNTE

-191 SGESEQSI
+191 SGESEQTI
-199 RNLFDTVTKS
+199 RNLFKSVTES

-219 ETIIGRREAANK
+219 ETIIGRREQANK

-241 MTCIDDMNDKQFE
+241 MTCFDEMNNKTDTEKE
-254 KNEINGNQDIKKAP
+254 KNTEKEFKLKKP

-297 GFPSLEMREEM
+297 GFPSLEMREQM

-314 KNKISPKIN
+314 INKISPNID
-323 FGEISKKTPGYLA
+323 FAEIAKKTPGYLA

-344 AAGHNAIN
+344 ASGHNAIN
-352 RYIKDQKDKNKE
+352 RFIKSTKE
-364 ENNAKEEIN
+364 ENN
-373 QENIEEE
+373 EEE
-380 ENMINTN
+380 ENIIMNN
-387 DNTKNIQNQ
+387 NNYNNIPNKSK
-396 TQEES
+396 EEA
-401 LKNLYIEQED
+401 LKKLFIEQED
-411 FTLALSQ
+411 FNLALTQ

-435 WENVGGLKDLREELY
+435 WENVGGLKELREELY

-467 LSKAAGVLLYGPP
+467 LTKAAGVLLYGPP

-538 LDALVPKRSS
+538 LDALVPKRSN

-604 PDYEDRCSILETI
+604 PDYEDRCSILKTI
-617 TKNLVLSADVD
+617 TKDLKLSTDVD
-628 FKKINDDKRMEGF
+628 FEKINKDKRMEGF

-660 LNQKEKENEN
+660 LNQKEKEKENKKEN
-670 ENSNED
+670 ED
-676 VKEFKINMSDFEYSL
+676 IDEFKINMSDFEYSL
-691 NNILPSVSLND
+691 GNILPSVSLND

-711 RLQESRSHLI
+711 KLQESRSHLI

>member
-1 MSVHLKNTIKK
+1 MSGHLKNTVKK
-12 LIKENNGPLSLDEII
+12 IIKENSGPLTLEDII
-27 ILLKNMPEYQRTKI
+27 ILVKNLPEYQRTKI
-41 ESLKPTIKKFLQ
+41 DALKPTIKKIFQ
-53 ETKKEKEKEK
+53 EIKKEKEKEK
-63 TKEKQPEKDLVSE
+63 ELNSE
-76 TSQSFLNKKRNPPK
+76 NNQEINNNSKSFLSKKRNM
-90 NNISS
+90 SS
-95 SFPSQNTFNPEKFI
+95 NKMSMIPLSNSFNPEKFL
-109 YKPTIKLSSLGGM
+109 YKSSIKLSSLGGM
-122 TEIIKRIKELIS
+122 TDIVKKITEIIS
-134 NPLNYYEAYKELNTL
+134 NPLNYYQAYKEINTL
-149 PIKGILLCGPPGCGK
+149 PIKGLLLCGPPGCGK
-164 TTLAYA
+164 TTLAYS
-170 IGGEFGIPF
+170 IGGEFQIPF

-191 SGESEQSI
+191 SGESEQII
-199 RNLFDTVTKS
+199 RNLFNSVIEN

-219 ETIIGRREAANK
+219 ETILGRREQANK

-241 MTCIDDMNDKQFE
+241 MTCIDDINDKQLSE
-254 KNEINGNQDIKKAP
+254 LNAP
-268 VFIIGATSKPE
+268 VFVIGATSKPE

-297 GFPSLEMREEM
+297 GFPSIEMREEM
-308 LKSITK
+308 IISITK
-314 KNKISPKIN
+314 KNKISKNIN
-323 FGEISKKTPGYLA
+323 FKEIAKKTPGYLA
-336 ADLQALCR
+336 ADLQSLAR

-352 RYIKDQKDKNKE
+352 RLIKNKKIKINSENLE
-364 ENNAKEEIN
+364 ENNINEELDL
-373 QENIEEE
+373 E
-380 ENMINTN
+380 
-387 DNTKNIQNQ
+387 
-396 TQEES
+396 
-401 LKNLYIEQED
+401 NLYIEQED
-411 FTLALSQ
+411 FTYALTQ

-424 REGFSTIPNVS
+424 REGFTTIPNVT
-435 WENVGGLKDLREELY
+435 WDDVGGLKELREELY

-457 INPQKLKLVG
+457 TEPSKLKIVG
-467 LSKAAGVLLYGPP
+467 ISKAVGVLLYGPP

-538 LDALVPKRSS
+538 LDALVPKRSQ

-604 PDYEDRCSILETI
+604 PDHNDRCSILETI
-617 TKNLVLSADVD
+617 TKNLKLDQD
-628 FKKINDDKRMEGF
+628 IELGKINGDKRMEGF

-649 VRESQLHALKR
+649 VREAQLHALKR
-660 LNQKEKENEN
+660 LNEKEKERIKKENEN
-670 ENSNED
+670 KMENENNNNKAKEKNE
-676 VKEFKINMSDFEYSL
+676 VEFRINMSDFEYSL

-711 RLQESRSHLI
+711 KLQESRSHLI